1 MKCTIGTA
9 SPPGPGH
16 DSPSPNTLKSSITAS
31 VYIPPSATAPLSKP
45 SPTADSAPPPDQHT
59 NETLSKNLDTAQAMK
74 ARDEL
79 TTSTLRMTLAAVRTA
94 EVAGRQARDLSDDDV
109 LAVLTK
115 EAKKRRE

>member
-59 NETLSKNLDTAQAMK
+59 NETLSKTLTQPIQRQLLSRGALGRKAVAAISPRPTAC
-74 ARDEL
+74 
-79 TTSTLRMTLAAVRTA
+79 AAY
-94 EVAGRQARDLSDDDV
+94 
-109 LAVLTK
+109 
-115 EAKKRRE
+115 

>member
-59 NETLSKNLDTAQAMK
+59 NETLSKNLDTAHCGAG
-74 ARDEL
+74 D
-79 TTSTLRMTLAAVRTA
+79 TTAPTNSAWATPPNAPAPPRW
-94 EVAGRQARDLSDDDV
+94 VAPAGSGS
-109 LAVLTK
+109 
-115 EAKKRRE
+115 

>member
-59 NETLSKNLDTAQAMK
+59 NETLSKNLDTAQGQRNSLSGSAGTG
-74 ARDEL
+74 RSR
-79 TTSTLRMTLAAVRTA
+79 TTSTGSATSPT
-94 EVAGRQARDLSDDDV
+94 
-109 LAVLTK
+109 TK
-115 EAKKRRE
+115 T